1 MGTPNGKVTWF
12 DITTNDMSTARAF
25 YEGVFGWQ
33 LQGDPD
39 VYLMVRPGAEGGMA
53 GGLMP
58 ARGVPT
64 YACFGVEV
72 DDVDD
77 AYTRALELG
86 ASTVVPPTD
95 NPGGVRSAYLRDPD
109 GSLFSIYRFGPP
121 AVAAS

>member
-12 DITTNDMSTARAF
+12 EITTSDMSRARAF

-39 VYLMVRPGAEGGMA
+39 VYLMVPPTAEGGIP

-77 AYTRALELG
+77 AYARALESG
-86 ASTVVPPTD
+86 ATSVVPPTD

-109 GSLFSIYRFGPP
+109 GSLFSIYRFGPRGDAP
-121 AVAAS
+121 A

>member
-12 DITTNDMSTARAF
+12 EITTNGMNRARAF

-39 VYLMVRPGAEGGMA
+39 VYLMVPPSATGGMP

-58 ARGVPT
+58 ARRVPT

-77 AYTRALELG
+77 AHARALEVG
-86 ASTVVPPTD
+86 ATTVVPPTD
-95 NPGGVRSAYLRDPD
+95 DPGGVRSAYLSEPD
-109 GSLFSIYRFGPP
+109 GSLFSIYRFGARPDGP
-121 AVAAS
+121 A

>member
-12 DITTNDMSTARAF
+12 EITTNDMSTARTF

-39 VYLMVRPGAEGGMA
+39 VYLMVLPGAEGGMA

-77 AYTRALELG
+77 AARALALG
-86 ASTVVPPTD
+86 ATTVVAPTD
-95 NPGGVRSAYLRDPD
+95 NPGGVRSTYLRDPD